1 MARGAFFV
9 EGFFMFN
16 LFDLFRKSKIGDR
29 ISPDESIFKRKYEC
43 FRRILISNNRAL
55 EIITDLE
62 HVFYRDKP
70 FTLAYVLIRSEILI
84 GEVYSIVEDLN
95 ALSGGE
101 YPRLFDAAENIG
113 TTILKDLEQ
122 KKKIDKTNLI
132 LPLEMLS
139 RDNMAEVGG
148 KAANLGEVYNR
159 VSLPVPQG
167 FAVTAYACQHFLDH
181 NDLSK
186 LIDSKLRGLDVNDT
200 ETLMKISPE
209 IQSLILNAELPDD
222 IERELRNAAIELKH
236 KLGSDIRLA
245 VRSSATSE
253 DSEASFAGQHSTVLN
268 VTEKN
273 LVHAYKE
280 VVSSTF
286 NSRAL
291 YYRRSRGYLDQDVIM
306 SVACIIMVDAQV
318 GGVMYTVDPNDSR
331 HAVIMISAV
340 WGLGVSAVDGST
352 DTDFYQVNKQNRQ
365 IEKSKIATKGTI
377 CKTDAE
383 GGTKDEAVSDDLKDK
398 ACLEPEQIKTL
409 VDYGLKLE
417 SHYGVALDIEWA
429 IDRQNRLYI
438 LQARPLKKSLKFIPT
453 ETSPDVT
460 EKELADHPVLIKG
473 GASASEGTASGLA
486 YVLKSD
492 HNLYDIPKGAILIAH
507 QTSPRYVP
515 VMGRARAIVTDVGS
529 VTGHMASVAREFQ
542 VPTLVGTHNA
552 TSLIEHSDEITVD
565 ATNRIVYKGRVEKLL
580 KEKKAINPMKGSPT
594 YKASQAALKKIAP
607 LNLLDP
613 KQDNFN
619 PDSCRTIH
627 DIIRFAHEMSMRKM
641 FWISDDI
648 KSKENIAIRLYTS
661 LPLSIYVIDL
671 GGGLSIG
678 HEAREA
684 QKEAVI
690 SVPFKALL
698 NGMTHKDIEWSG
710 DIGINWGG
718 FASIVAESVFRDP
731 LKEGRMGGPNYAVIS
746 GEYLNFNSRLGYH
759 FATIDTYCGPV
770 VNDNYITF
778 YFKGGAA
785 DIGRRSRR
793 ATLISLILKKLL
805 FKVEQKGDMV
815 RGELK
820 KFDQALI
827 EEKLDMI
834 GRLLG
839 SVRLLDMVLSDDG
852 QIDWYVE
859 EFFKGNYTF
868 AANS

>member
-1 MARGAFFV
+1 
-9 EGFFMFN
+9 MFEV
-16 LFDLFRKSKIGDR
+16 FDLFRKSKIGDR
-29 ISPDESIFKRKYEC
+29 ISPDKSIFKRKYEC
-43 FRRILISNNRAL
+43 FRRLLISNNRAL

-70 FTLAYVLIRSEILI
+70 FTLAYVLVRSEILI

-101 YPRLFDAAENIG
+101 YPQLFNAAEKIG
-113 TTILKDLEQ
+113 AAILKDLEQ
-122 KKKIDKTNLI
+122 KKKIDKTNLV

-186 LIDSKLRGLDVNDT
+186 LIDNKLRGLDVNDT
-200 ETLMKISPE
+200 GTLLKISPE

-222 IERELRNAAIELKH
+222 LKRELRNAAIELKH
-236 KLGSDIRLA
+236 KSGSDIRLA

-273 LVHAYKE
+273 LIHAYKE

-318 GGVMYTVDPNDSR
+318 SGVMYTVDPNDSR
-331 HAVIMISAV
+331 NAVIMISAV

-352 DTDFYQVNKQNRQ
+352 DTDFYQFNKQNRQ

-383 GGTKDEAVSDDLKDK
+383 GGTKDEAVADDLKDK

-429 IDRQNRLYI
+429 IDKQNRLYI
-438 LQARPLKKSLKFIPT
+438 LQARPLKKSLKFISVETPT
-453 ETSPDVT
+453 TSPDIS
-460 EKELADHPVLIKG
+460 EKELTDHPVLIKG

-492 HNLYDIPKGAILIAH
+492 HNLYDIPEDAILIAH

-542 VPTLVGTHNA
+542 IPTLVGTHNA
-552 TSLIEHSDEITVD
+552 TSVIEHSDEITVD
-565 ATNRIVYKGRVEKLL
+565 ATNRVVYKGRVEKLL

-594 YKASQAALKKIAP
+594 YKAAQAALKKIAP

-648 KSKENIAIRLYTS
+648 KSKENIAIRLYSS
-661 LPLSIYVIDL
+661 LPLSIYVVDL

-678 HEAREA
+678 PEAREA
-684 QKEAVI
+684 QKEDVI

-793 ATLISLILKKLL
+793 ATLITLILKKLL

-868 AANS
+868 AANR

>member
-1 MARGAFFV
+1 
-9 EGFFMFN
+9 MFN

-43 FRRILISNNRAL
+43 FRRLLISNNRAL

-222 IERELRNAAIELKH
+222 LKRELRNAAIELKH

-331 HAVIMISAV
+331 NAVIMISAV

-429 IDRQNRLYI
+429 IDKQNRLYI
-438 LQARPLKKSLKFIPT
+438 LQARPLKKSLKFIPA

-542 VPTLVGTHNA
+542 IPTLVGTHNA

-580 KEKKAINPMKGSPT
+580 KEKKAVNPMKGSPT

-648 KSKENIAIRLYTS
+648 KSKENIAIRLYSS

-684 QKEAVI
+684 QKEDVI

-859 EFFKGNYTF
+859 EFF
-868 AANS
+868 

>member
-222 IERELRNAAIELKH
+222 LKRELRNAAIELKH

-438 LQARPLKKSLKFIPT
+438 LQARPLKKSLKFIPA

-661 LPLSIYVIDL
+661 LPLSIYVVDL

-678 HEAREA
+678 HESREA
-684 QKEAVI
+684 QKEDVI

>member
-1 MARGAFFV
+1 
-9 EGFFMFN
+9 MFKF
-16 LFDLFRKSKIGDR
+16 FDLFRKSKIGDH
-29 ISPDESIFKRKYEC
+29 ISPDKSIFKRKYEC
-43 FRRILISNNRAL
+43 FKRLLISNDRAL
-55 EIITDLE
+55 KIITDLE

-70 FTLAYVLIRSEILI
+70 FTLAYVLIQSEILI

-95 ALSGGE
+95 EISGGE
-101 YPRLFDAAENIG
+101 YPQLFDVAEKIG

-159 VSLPVPQG
+159 AHLPVPQG
-167 FAVTAYACQHFLDH
+167 FAVTAYACQYFFDY

-186 LIDSKLRGLDVNDT
+186 LIDNKLRGLDVNDT
-200 ETLMKISPE
+200 ETLLKISPE
-209 IQSLILNAELPDD
+209 IQSFILNAELPDD
-222 IERELRNAAIELKH
+222 LKRELRNAAIELKH
-236 KLGSDIRLA
+236 KSGSDIRLA

-286 NSRAL
+286 NPRAL
-291 YYRRSRGYLDQDVIM
+291 YYRRSRGYMDQDVIM

-318 GGVMYTVDPNDSR
+318 SGVMYTIDPNDCR
-331 HAVIMISAV
+331 NAVIMISAV

-352 DTDFYQVNKQNRQ
+352 DTDFYQVNKENRQ
-365 IEKSKIATKGTI
+365 IEKAEIATKGTI
-377 CKTDAE
+377 CKTDVQ

-417 SHYGVALDIEWA
+417 SHYGFVLDIEWA
-429 IDRQNRLYI
+429 IDKQSRLYI
-438 LQARPLKKSLKFIPT
+438 LQARPLKKSLKFIPE
-453 ETSPDVT
+453 ETPTTSLDVS

-473 GASASEGTASGLA
+473 GASASEGSASGLA

-515 VMGRARAIVTDVGS
+515 VMGRAKAIITDVGS
-529 VTGHMASVAREFQ
+529 VAGHMASVAREFQ
-542 VPTLVGTHNA
+542 IPTLVGTHNA
-552 TSLIEHSDEITVD
+552 TSVIEHSDEITVD
-565 ATNRIVYKGRVEKLL
+565 ATNRVVYKGRVEKLL
-580 KEKKAINPMKGSPT
+580 KEKKAVNPMKGSPT
-594 YKASQAALKKIAP
+594 YKATQAALKKIAP

-619 PDSCRTIH
+619 PDACRTIH
-627 DIIRFAHEMSMRKM
+627 DIIRFAHEMAMRKM
-641 FWISDDI
+641 FRISDDI
-648 KSKENIAIRLYTS
+648 KSKENIAIRLYSS
-661 LPLSIYVIDL
+661 LPLSIYVVDL
-671 GGGLSIG
+671 GGGLSIDP
-678 HEAREA
+678 EAREA
-684 QKEAVI
+684 QKEDVI

-793 ATLISLILKKLL
+793 ATLIALILKKLL
-805 FKVEQKGDMV
+805 FRVEQKGDMI

-820 KFDQALI
+820 KYDRVLI
-827 EEKLDMI
+827 EKKLDMI

-868 AANS
+868 AANR

>member
-9 EGFFMFN
+9 EGFFMFKF
-16 LFDLFRKSKIGDR
+16 FDLFKKSKIGDR

-222 IERELRNAAIELKH
+222 LKRELRNAAIELKH

-352 DTDFYQVNKQNRQ
+352 DTDFYQVDKQNRQ

-438 LQARPLKKSLKFIPT
+438 LQARPLKKSLKFIPA

-684 QKEAVI
+684 QKEDVI

-868 AANS
+868 AANR

>member
-1 MARGAFFV
+1 
-9 EGFFMFN
+9 MFN
-16 LFDLFRKSKIGDR
+16 LFDLFRKSKIGDH
-29 ISPDESIFKRKYEC
+29 ISPDKSIFKRKYEC
-43 FRRILISNNRAL
+43 FRKLLISNDRAL
-55 EIITDLE
+55 KIITDLE

-70 FTLAYVLIRSEILI
+70 FTLAYVLIQSEILI

-101 YPRLFDAAENIG
+101 YPQLFDAAENIG
-113 TTILKDLEQ
+113 TSILNDLEQ

-132 LPLEMLS
+132 LPLVMLS

-159 VSLPVPQG
+159 AHLPVPQG

-181 NDLSK
+181 NDLSIV
-186 LIDSKLRGLDVNDT
+186 IDSKLRGLDVNDT
-200 ETLMKISPE
+200 QTLMEVSAE
-209 IQSLILNAELPDD
+209 IQSLILNTELPADL
-222 IERELRNAAIELKH
+222 ERELHEAVLELKN
-236 KLGSDIRLA
+236 KSGTDIRLA

-273 LVHAYKE
+273 LIHAYKK

-291 YYRRSRGYLDQDVIM
+291 FYRRKKGYLDQDVIM
-306 SVACIIMVDAQV
+306 SVACIMMVDAQV
-318 GGVMYTVDPNDSR
+318 SGVMYTIDPNDSR
-331 HAVIMISAV
+331 NAVIMISAV

-352 DTDFYQVNKQNRQ
+352 DTDFYQVNKQNGQ
-365 IEKSKIATKGTI
+365 IEKSEIATKGTI
-377 CKTDAE
+377 CRTDAE
-383 GGTKDEAVSDDLKDK
+383 GGTKDEAVSDDLKNK

-417 SHYGVALDIEWA
+417 SHYGVVLDIEWA
-429 IDRQNRLYI
+429 IDKKNRLYI
-438 LQARPLKKSLKFIPT
+438 LQARPLKKTLKFIPA
-453 ETSPDVT
+453 ETAEASSDIS
-460 EKELADHPVLIKG
+460 KEELPDHPVLLKG
-473 GASASEGTASGLA
+473 GASASDGVASGPA

-492 HNLYDIPKGAILIAH
+492 HTLFDIPEGSILIAR

-515 VMGRARAIVTDVGS
+515 AMGRVRAIVTDVGG

-542 VPTLVGTHNA
+542 IPTLVGIHNA
-552 TSLIEHSDEITVD
+552 TSAIEHGEEITVD
-565 ATNRIVYKGRVEKLL
+565 AFNRVVYKGRVEQLL
-580 KEKKAINPMKGSPT
+580 KKKRVVNPMKGSPT
-594 YKASQAALKKIAP
+594 YKTAQTALKKIAP

-619 PDSCRTIH
+619 PETCRTIH
-627 DIIRFAHEMSMRKM
+627 DIIRFAHEMAMRKM
-641 FWISDDI
+641 FRISDDI
-648 KSKENIAIRLYTS
+648 KSKENIAIRLYSS
-661 LPLSIYVIDL
+661 LPLSIYVVDL

-678 HEAREA
+678 PEAREA
-684 QKEAVI
+684 QKEDVI

-698 NGMTHKDIEWSG
+698 NGMTHKGIEWSG

-746 GEYLNFNSRLGYH
+746 GEYLNLNSRLGYH
-759 FATIDTYCGPV
+759 FATVDTYCGPV

-793 ATLISLILKKLL
+793 ATLIALILKKLL
-805 FKVEQKGDMV
+805 FRVEQKGDMI

-820 KFDQALI
+820 KYDRALI
-827 EEKLDMI
+827 EKKLDMI

-868 AANS
+868 SAKR

>member
-1 MARGAFFV
+1 
-9 EGFFMFN
+9 MFN
-16 LFDLFRKSKIGDR
+16 LFDLFRKSKIGDS
-29 ISPDESIFKRKYEC
+29 ISPDKSIFKRKYEC
-43 FRRILISNNRAL
+43 FKRLLISNDRAL
-55 EIITDLE
+55 KIITDLE

-70 FTLAYVLIRSEILI
+70 FTLAYVFIRSEILM

-101 YPRLFDAAENIG
+101 YPQLFDVTEKIGAA
-113 TTILKDLEQ
+113 ILKDLEQ
-122 KKKIDKTNLI
+122 KKKLDKTNLI

-200 ETLMKISPE
+200 ETLLKISPE
-209 IQSLILNAELPDD
+209 IQFLILNAELPDD
-222 IERELRNAAIELKH
+222 LKRELRNAAIELNH
-236 KLGSDIRLA
+236 KSGSDIRLA

-280 VVSSTF
+280 VVSSSF

-365 IEKSKIATKGTI
+365 VEKSEIATKGTI
-377 CKTDAE
+377 CKTDAQ

-429 IDRQNRLYI
+429 IDKQNRLYI
-438 LQARPLKKSLKFIPT
+438 LQARPLKKSLKFIPA
-453 ETSPDVT
+453 ETPTTSLDVS

-542 VPTLVGTHNA
+542 IPTLVGTHNA

-565 ATNRIVYKGRVEKLL
+565 ATKRIVYKGRVEKLL
-580 KEKKAINPMKGSPT
+580 KEKKAVNPMKGSPT
-594 YKASQAALKKIAP
+594 YKAAQAALKKIAP

-619 PDSCRTIH
+619 PDACRTIH
-627 DIIRFAHEMSMRKM
+627 DIIRFAHEMAMRKM
-641 FWISDDI
+641 FRISDDI
-648 KSKENIAIRLYTS
+648 KSKENIAIRLYSS
-661 LPLSIYVIDL
+661 LPLSIYVVDL
-671 GGGLSIG
+671 GGGLSIDP
-678 HEAREA
+678 EEREA
-684 QKEAVI
+684 QKEDVI

-698 NGMTHKDIEWSG
+698 NGMTHKDVEWSG

-793 ATLISLILKKLL
+793 ATLITLILKKLL
-805 FKVEQKGDMV
+805 FRVEQKGDMI

-820 KFDQALI
+820 KYDRALI
-827 EEKLDMI
+827 EKKLDMI

-868 AANS
+868 AANR

>member
-1 MARGAFFV
+1 
-9 EGFFMFN
+9 MFKF
-16 LFDLFRKSKIGDR
+16 FDLFRKSKIGDH
-29 ISPDESIFKRKYEC
+29 ISPDKSIFKRKYEC
-43 FRRILISNNRAL
+43 FKRLLISNDRAL
-55 EIITDLE
+55 KIITDLE

-70 FTLAYVLIRSEILI
+70 FTLAYVLIQSEILI

-95 ALSGGE
+95 EISGGE
-101 YPRLFDAAENIG
+101 YPQLFDVAEKIG

-159 VSLPVPQG
+159 AHLPVPQG
-167 FAVTAYACQHFLDH
+167 FAVTAYACQYFFDY

-186 LIDSKLRGLDVNDT
+186 LIDNKLRGLDVNDT
-200 ETLMKISPE
+200 ETLLKISPE
-209 IQSLILNAELPDD
+209 IQSFILNAELPDD
-222 IERELRNAAIELKH
+222 LKRELRNAAIELKH
-236 KLGSDIRLA
+236 KSGSDIRLA

-286 NSRAL
+286 NPRAL
-291 YYRRSRGYLDQDVIM
+291 YYRRSRGYMDQDVIM

-318 GGVMYTVDPNDSR
+318 SGVMYTIDPNDR
-331 HAVIMISAV
+331 RNAVIMISAV

-352 DTDFYQVNKQNRQ
+352 DTDFYQVNKENRQ
-365 IEKSKIATKGTI
+365 IEKAEIATKGTI
-377 CKTDAE
+377 CKTDVQ

-417 SHYGVALDIEWA
+417 SHYGFVLDIEWA
-429 IDRQNRLYI
+429 IDKQSRLYI
-438 LQARPLKKSLKFIPT
+438 LQARPLKKSLKFIPE
-453 ETSPDVT
+453 ETPTTSLDVS

-473 GASASEGTASGLA
+473 GASASEGSASGLA

-515 VMGRARAIVTDVGS
+515 VMGRAKAIVTDVGS
-529 VTGHMASVAREFQ
+529 VAGHMASVAREFQ
-542 VPTLVGTHNA
+542 IPTLVGTHNA
-552 TSLIEHSDEITVD
+552 TSVIEHSEEITVD
-565 ATNRIVYKGRVEKLL
+565 ASNRVVYKGRVEKLL

-594 YKASQAALKKIAP
+594 YKAAQAALKKIAP

-619 PDSCRTIH
+619 PDACRTIH

-648 KSKENIAIRLYTS
+648 KSKENIAIRLYSS
-661 LPLSIYVIDL
+661 LPLSIYVVDL
-671 GGGLSIG
+671 GGGLSIDP
-678 HEAREA
+678 EAREA
-684 QKEAVI
+684 QKEDVI

-793 ATLISLILKKLL
+793 ATLIALILKKLL
-805 FKVEQKGDMV
+805 FRVEQKGDMI

-820 KFDQALI
+820 K
-827 EEKLDMI
+827 
-834 GRLLG
+834 
-839 SVRLLDMVLSDDG
+839 V
-852 QIDWYVE
+852 
-859 EFFKGNYTF
+859 
-868 AANS
+868 

>member
-1 MARGAFFV
+1 
-9 EGFFMFN
+9 MFKF
-16 LFDLFRKSKIGDR
+16 FDLFRKSKIGDH
-29 ISPDESIFKRKYEC
+29 ISPDKSIFKRKYEC
-43 FRRILISNNRAL
+43 FKRLLISNDRAL
-55 EIITDLE
+55 KIITDLE

-70 FTLAYVLIRSEILI
+70 FTLAYVLIQSEILI
-84 GEVYSIVEDLN
+84 DEVYSIVEDLN
-95 ALSGGE
+95 EISGGE
-101 YPRLFDAAENIG
+101 YPQLFDVAEKIG

-159 VSLPVPQG
+159 AHLPVPQG
-167 FAVTAYACQHFLDH
+167 FAVTAYACQYFFDY

-186 LIDSKLRGLDVNDT
+186 LIDNKLRGLDVNDT
-200 ETLMKISPE
+200 ETLLKISPE
-209 IQSLILNAELPDD
+209 IQSFILNAELPDD
-222 IERELRNAAIELKH
+222 LKRELRNAAIELKH
-236 KLGSDIRLA
+236 KSGSDIRLA

-286 NSRAL
+286 NPRAL
-291 YYRRSRGYLDQDVIM
+291 YYRRSRGYMDQDVIM

-318 GGVMYTVDPNDSR
+318 SGVMYTIDPNDR
-331 HAVIMISAV
+331 RNAVIMISAV

-352 DTDFYQVNKQNRQ
+352 DTDFYQVNKENRQ
-365 IEKSKIATKGTI
+365 IEKAEIATKGTI
-377 CKTDAE
+377 CKTDVQ

-417 SHYGVALDIEWA
+417 SHYGFVLDIEWA
-429 IDRQNRLYI
+429 IDKQSRLYI
-438 LQARPLKKSLKFIPT
+438 LQARPLKKSLKFIPE
-453 ETSPDVT
+453 ETPTTSLDVS

-473 GASASEGTASGLA
+473 GASASEGSASGLA

-515 VMGRARAIVTDVGS
+515 VMGRAKAIVTDVGS
-529 VTGHMASVAREFQ
+529 VAGHMASVAREFQ
-542 VPTLVGTHNA
+542 IPTLVGTHNA
-552 TSLIEHSDEITVD
+552 TSVIEHSEEITVD
-565 ATNRIVYKGRVEKLL
+565 ASNRVVYKGRVEKLL

-594 YKASQAALKKIAP
+594 YKAAQAALKKIAP

-619 PDSCRTIH
+619 PDACRTIH

-648 KSKENIAIRLYTS
+648 KSKENIAIRLYSS
-661 LPLSIYVIDL
+661 LPLSIYVVDL
-671 GGGLSIG
+671 GGGLSIDP
-678 HEAREA
+678 EAREA
-684 QKEAVI
+684 QKEDVI

-793 ATLISLILKKLL
+793 ATLIALILKKLL
-805 FKVEQKGDMV
+805 FRVEQKGDMI

-820 KFDQALI
+820 KYDRVLI
-827 EEKLDMI
+827 EKKLDMI

-868 AANS
+868 AANR

>member
-1 MARGAFFV
+1 MLKD
-9 EGFFMFN
+9 FFMFN
-16 LFDLFRKSKIGDR
+16 VFDLFRKSKIGDR
-29 ISPDESIFKRKYEC
+29 ISPDKSIFKRKYEC
-43 FRRILISNNRAL
+43 FKRLLTSNDRAL
-55 EIITDLE
+55 KIITDLE

-70 FTLAYVLIRSEILI
+70 FTLAYVFTQSEILI

-95 ALSGGE
+95 ELSGGE
-101 YPRLFDAAENIG
+101 YPQLFDVTEKIG

-122 KKKIDKTNLI
+122 KKKLDKTNLI

-200 ETLMKISPE
+200 ETLLKISPE

-222 IERELRNAAIELKH
+222 LKRELRNAAIELKH
-236 KLGSDIRLA
+236 KSGSDIRLA

-352 DTDFYQVNKQNRQ
+352 DTDFYQVNKLNRQ
-365 IEKSKIATKGTI
+365 IEKSEIATKGTI

-429 IDRQNRLYI
+429 IDKQNRLYI
-438 LQARPLKKSLKFIPT
+438 LQARPLKKSLKFIPA
-453 ETSPDVT
+453 ETPTTSLDVS
-460 EKELADHPVLIKG
+460 EKELTDHPLLIKG

-492 HNLYDIPKGAILIAH
+492 HNLYDIPQGAILIAH

-515 VMGRARAIVTDVGS
+515 AMGRIRAIVTDVGS
-529 VTGHMASVAREFQ
+529 VAGHMASVAREFQ
-542 VPTLVGTHNA
+542 IPTLVGTHNA

-580 KEKKAINPMKGSPT
+580 KEKKAVNPMKGSPT
-594 YKASQAALKKIAP
+594 YKAAQAALKKIAP

-619 PDSCRTIH
+619 PDACRTIH
-627 DIIRFAHEMSMRKM
+627 DIIRFAHEMAMRKM
-641 FWISDDI
+641 FRISDDI
-648 KSKENIAIRLYTS
+648 KSKENIAIRLYSS
-661 LPLSIYVIDL
+661 LPLNIYVIDL
-671 GGGLSIG
+671 GGGLSIDP
-678 HEAREA
+678 EAREA
-684 QKEAVI
+684 QKEDVI

-793 ATLISLILKKLL
+793 ATLIALILKKLL
-805 FKVEQKGDMV
+805 FRVEQKGDMI

-820 KFDQALI
+820 KYDRALI
-827 EEKLDMI
+827 EKKLDMI

-868 AANS
+868 AANG

>member
-1 MARGAFFV
+1 
-9 EGFFMFN
+9 MFKF
-16 LFDLFRKSKIGDR
+16 FDLFKKSKIADR

-43 FRRILISNNRAL
+43 FRRLLISNNRAL

-70 FTLAYVLIRSEILI
+70 FTLAYVFNRSEILI

-95 ALSGGE
+95 EISGEE
-101 YPRLFDAAENIG
+101 YPQLFDVAEKIG
-113 TTILKDLEQ
+113 ASILKDLEQ
-122 KKKIDKTNLI
+122 KKKLDKTNLI

-186 LIDSKLRGLDVNDT
+186 LIDNKLRDLDVNDT
-200 ETLMKISPE
+200 ETLLKISPE

-222 IERELRNAAIELKH
+222 LKRELRNAAIELKH

-438 LQARPLKKSLKFIPT
+438 LQARPLKKSLKFIPA

-515 VMGRARAIVTDVGS
+515 VMGRASAIVTNVGS

-661 LPLSIYVIDL
+661 LPLSIYVVDL

-684 QKEAVI
+684 QKEDVI

-868 AANS
+868 AANR

>member
-1 MARGAFFV
+1 
-9 EGFFMFN
+9 MFKF
-16 LFDLFRKSKIGDR
+16 FDLFRKSKIGDH
-29 ISPDESIFKRKYEC
+29 ISPDKSIFKRKYEC
-43 FRRILISNNRAL
+43 FKRLLISNDRAL
-55 EIITDLE
+55 KIITDLE

-70 FTLAYVLIRSEILI
+70 FTLAYVLIQSEILI

-95 ALSGGE
+95 EISGGE
-101 YPRLFDAAENIG
+101 YPQLFDVAEKIG

-159 VSLPVPQG
+159 AHLPVPQG
-167 FAVTAYACQHFLDH
+167 FAVTAYACQYFFDY

-186 LIDSKLRGLDVNDT
+186 LIDNKLRGLDVNDT
-200 ETLMKISPE
+200 ETLLKISPE
-209 IQSLILNAELPDD
+209 IQSFILNAELPDD
-222 IERELRNAAIELKH
+222 LKRELRNAAIELKH
-236 KLGSDIRLA
+236 KSGSDIRLA

-286 NSRAL
+286 NPRAL
-291 YYRRSRGYLDQDVIM
+291 YYRRSRGYMDQDVIM

-318 GGVMYTVDPNDSR
+318 SGVMYTIDPNDR
-331 HAVIMISAV
+331 RNAVIMISAV

-352 DTDFYQVNKQNRQ
+352 DTDFYQVNKENRQ
-365 IEKSKIATKGTI
+365 IEKAEIATKGTI
-377 CKTDAE
+377 CKTDVQ

-417 SHYGVALDIEWA
+417 SHYGFVLDIEWA
-429 IDRQNRLYI
+429 IDKQSRLYI
-438 LQARPLKKSLKFIPT
+438 LQARPLKKSLKFIPE
-453 ETSPDVT
+453 ETPTTSLDVS

-473 GASASEGTASGLA
+473 GASASEGSASGLA

-515 VMGRARAIVTDVGS
+515 VMGRAKAIVTDVGS
-529 VTGHMASVAREFQ
+529 VAGHMASVAREFQ
-542 VPTLVGTHNA
+542 IPTLVGTHNA
-552 TSLIEHSDEITVD
+552 TSVIEHSEEITVD
-565 ATNRIVYKGRVEKLL
+565 ASNRVVYKGRVEKLL

-594 YKASQAALKKIAP
+594 YKAAQAALKKIAP

-619 PDSCRTIH
+619 PDACRTIH

-648 KSKENIAIRLYTS
+648 KSKENIAIRLYSS
-661 LPLSIYVIDL
+661 LPLSIYVVDL
-671 GGGLSIG
+671 GGGLSIDP
-678 HEAREA
+678 EAREA
-684 QKEAVI
+684 QKEDVI

-793 ATLISLILKKLL
+793 ATLIALILKKLL
-805 FKVEQKGDMV
+805 FRVEQKGDMI

-820 KFDQALI
+820 KYDRALI
-827 EEKLDMI
+827 EKKLDMI

-868 AANS
+868 AANR

>member
-1 MARGAFFV
+1 LLKD
-9 EGFFMFN
+9 FFMFN
-16 LFDLFRKSKIGDR
+16 VFDLFRKSKIGDR
-29 ISPDESIFKRKYEC
+29 ISPDKSIFKRKYEC
-43 FRRILISNNRAL
+43 FKRLLTSNDRAL
-55 EIITDLE
+55 KIITDLE

-70 FTLAYVLIRSEILI
+70 FTLAYVFTQSEILI

-95 ALSGGE
+95 ELSGGE
-101 YPRLFDAAENIG
+101 YPQLFDVTEKIG

-122 KKKIDKTNLI
+122 KKKLDKTNLI

-200 ETLMKISPE
+200 ETLLKISPE

-222 IERELRNAAIELKH
+222 LKRELRNAAIELKH
-236 KLGSDIRLA
+236 KSGSDIRLA

-352 DTDFYQVNKQNRQ
+352 DTDFYQVNKLNRQ
-365 IEKSKIATKGTI
+365 IEKSEIATKGTI

-429 IDRQNRLYI
+429 IDKQNRLYI
-438 LQARPLKKSLKFIPT
+438 LQARPLKKSLKFIPA
-453 ETSPDVT
+453 ETPTTSLDVS
-460 EKELADHPVLIKG
+460 EKELTDHPLLIKG

-492 HNLYDIPKGAILIAH
+492 HNLYDIPQGAILIAH

-515 VMGRARAIVTDVGS
+515 AMGRIRAIVTDVGS
-529 VTGHMASVAREFQ
+529 VAGHMASVAREFQ
-542 VPTLVGTHNA
+542 IPTLVGTHNA

-580 KEKKAINPMKGSPT
+580 KEKKAVNPMKGSPT
-594 YKASQAALKKIAP
+594 YKAAQAALKKIAP

-619 PDSCRTIH
+619 PDACRTIH
-627 DIIRFAHEMSMRKM
+627 DIIRFAHEMAMRKM
-641 FWISDDI
+641 FRISDDI
-648 KSKENIAIRLYTS
+648 KSKENIAIRLYSS
-661 LPLSIYVIDL
+661 LPLNIYVIDL
-671 GGGLSIG
+671 GGGLSIDP
-678 HEAREA
+678 EAREA
-684 QKEAVI
+684 QKEDVI

-698 NGMTHKDIEWSG
+698 NGMTHKDVEWSG

-785 DIGRRSRR
+785 DMGRRSRR
-793 ATLISLILKKLL
+793 ATLIALILKKLL
-805 FKVEQKGDMV
+805 FRVEKKGDMI

-820 KFDQALI
+820 KYDRALI
-827 EEKLDMI
+827 EKKLDMI

-868 AANS
+868 AANG

>member
-1 MARGAFFV
+1 
-9 EGFFMFN
+9 MFKF
-16 LFDLFRKSKIGDR
+16 FDLFRKSKIGDR
-29 ISPDESIFKRKYEC
+29 ISPDESIFKRKYEY
-43 FRRILISNNRAL
+43 FRRLLISNNRAL

-113 TTILKDLEQ
+113 TSILNDLEQ
-122 KKKIDKTNLI
+122 KKKLDKTNLI

-222 IERELRNAAIELKH
+222 LKRELRNAAIELKH
-236 KLGSDIRLA
+236 KLGSNIRLA

-409 VDYGLKLE
+409 GDYGLKLE

-438 LQARPLKKSLKFIPT
+438 LQARPLKKSLKFIPA

-460 EKELADHPVLIKG
+460 EKELTDHPVLIKG

-542 VPTLVGTHNA
+542 IPTLVGTHNA

-580 KEKKAINPMKGSPT
+580 KEKKAVNPMKGSPT
-594 YKASQAALKKIAP
+594 YKAAQAALRKIAP

-619 PDSCRTIH
+619 PDACRTIH

-648 KSKENIAIRLYTS
+648 KSKENIAIRLYSS

-671 GGGLSIG
+671 GGGLSIDP
-678 HEAREA
+678 EAREA
-684 QKEAVI
+684 QKEDVI

-793 ATLISLILKKLL
+793 ATLITLILKKLL
-805 FKVEQKGDMV
+805 FKVDQKGDMV

-868 AANS
+868 AANC

>member
-1 MARGAFFV
+1 MLKD
-9 EGFFMFN
+9 FFMFN
-16 LFDLFRKSKIGDR
+16 VFDLFRKSKIGDR
-29 ISPDESIFKRKYEC
+29 ISPDKSIFKRKYEC
-43 FRRILISNNRAL
+43 FKRLLTSNDRAL
-55 EIITDLE
+55 KIITDLE

-70 FTLAYVLIRSEILI
+70 FTLAYVFTQSEILI

-95 ALSGGE
+95 ELSGGE
-101 YPRLFDAAENIG
+101 YPQLFDVTEKIG

-122 KKKIDKTNLI
+122 KKKLDKTNLI

-200 ETLMKISPE
+200 ETLLKISPE

-222 IERELRNAAIELKH
+222 LKRELRNAAIELKH
-236 KLGSDIRLA
+236 KSGSDIRLA

-438 LQARPLKKSLKFIPT
+438 LQARPLKKSLKFIPA
-453 ETSPDVT
+453 ETPTTSLDVS
-460 EKELADHPVLIKG
+460 EKELTDHPLLIKG

-492 HNLYDIPKGAILIAH
+492 HNLYDIPQGAILIAH

-515 VMGRARAIVTDVGS
+515 AMGRIRAIVTDVGS
-529 VTGHMASVAREFQ
+529 VAGHMASVAREFQ
-542 VPTLVGTHNA
+542 IPTLVGTHNA

-580 KEKKAINPMKGSPT
+580 KEKKAVNPMKGSPT

-648 KSKENIAIRLYTS
+648 KSKENIAIRLYSS

-684 QKEAVI
+684 QKEDVI

-785 DIGRRSRR
+785 DMGRRSRR
-793 ATLISLILKKLL
+793 ATLIALILKKLL
-805 FKVEQKGDMV
+805 FRVEKKGDMI

-820 KFDQALI
+820 KYDRALI
-827 EEKLDMI
+827 EKKLDMI

-868 AANS
+868 AANG

>member
-1 MARGAFFV
+1 
-9 EGFFMFN
+9 MFKF
-16 LFDLFRKSKIGDR
+16 FDLFKKSKIGDR

-222 IERELRNAAIELKH
+222 LKRELRNAAIELKH
-236 KLGSDIRLA
+236 KLGSDIRFA

-438 LQARPLKKSLKFIPT
+438 LQARPLKKSLKFIPA

-473 GASASEGTASGLA
+473 GASASDGAASGMA
-486 YVLKSD
+486 YVIKSD
-492 HNLYDIPKGAILIAH
+492 HNLFDIPKGAILIAH

-529 VTGHMASVAREFQ
+529 VAGHMASVAREFQ
-542 VPTLVGTHNA
+542 IPTLVGTHNA
-552 TSLIEHSDEITVD
+552 TSVIEHSDEITVD
-565 ATNRIVYKGRVEKLL
+565 ATNRIVYKGRVERLL
-580 KEKKAINPMKGSPT
+580 KEKKAVNPMKGSPT
-594 YKASQAALKKIAP
+594 YKAAQAALKKIVP

-648 KSKENIAIRLYTS
+648 KSKENIAIRLYSS
-661 LPLSIYVIDL
+661 LPLSIYVVDL

-684 QKEAVI
+684 QKEDVI

-759 FATIDTYCGPV
+759 FATLDTYCGPV

-793 ATLISLILKKLL
+793 ATLITLILKKLL

-820 KFDQALI
+820 KFDQSLI

>member
-222 IERELRNAAIELKH
+222 LKRELRNAAIELKH

-352 DTDFYQVNKQNRQ
+352 DTDFYQVNKQTRQ

-438 LQARPLKKSLKFIPT
+438 LQARPLKKSLKFIPA

-648 KSKENIAIRLYTS
+648 KSKENIAIRLYSS

-684 QKEAVI
+684 QKEDVI

-718 FASIVAESVFRDP
+718 LASIVAESVFRDP